1 MNCSIKII
9 VYFHSVCVSA
19 KFYLKFFPGAQPHD
33 ASFFKNAKQASFG
46 NIFISLSIFLI
57 TDCEKPPTFRMS
69 YTSFTTKCLKSSF
82 RWSSICLQ
90 VPSNSVFFSFCLHS
104 KFIPFRS
111 QLAFIF
117 EIKCYI
123 CRALPRIFFFAKC
136 IRQADGTVT
145 LSSCFGLIVIFF
157 TSKSV
162 NIKRKWWTYG
172 NNL

>member
-19 KFYLKFFPGAQPHD
+19 KLYLKFFPGAQPHD
-33 ASFFKNAKQASFG
+33 AAFFKNAKQASFG

-69 YTSFTTKCLKSSF
+69 YTSFTAKCLKSSF

-90 VPSNSVFFSFCLHS
+90 VPSNSVFVSFCLHS

-111 QLAFIF
+111 QLAFII

-123 CRALPRIFFFAKC
+123 CRALPRIFFFREMYPTSRRDC
-136 IRQADGTVT
+136 HVIILFWIDCHLLYFEVRQH
-145 LSSCFGLIVIFF
+145 
-157 TSKSV
+157 KKKMM
-162 NIKRKWWTYG
+162 NIWK
-172 NNL
+172 